1 MNLRVFRTNGEGNMV
16 QQLSSDKAEALVQFW
31 ESGSKDDF
39 ESAESIFSTA
49 ERYAAS
55 LFFLHLAI
63 EKSLKAAYVKK
74 TQTHAPFTH
83 NLLSLVEKLGWS
95 ASEDI
100 VTLASEINEFN
111 TES

>member
-1 MNLRVFRTNGEGNMV
+1 MV
-16 QQLSSDKAEALVQFW
+16 EQFSSDKAEALVQYW
-31 ESGSKDDF
+31 ESRSKDDF
-39 ESAESIFSTA
+39 ESAVSFSLKQSC
-49 ERYAAS
+49 AAS